1 MKIQDEIAKLLE
13 QAEKKRVIPIEC
25 SKLADK
31 ALILAYTISDEK
43 QKAEVLLEIGL
54 MFYKISKFSKST
66 TIITEALQIFER
78 FQMKEKIILCFS
90 YIGLGLKKA
99 QKIIQAKEYFNLILN
114 ATSKEEISDQYF
126 VAKYCIGDINSK
138 LGNFNKA
145 LEELFAALDFFS
157 KGKNQLYLVL
167 TLNSIS
173 VSYKNF
179 EQPDKALEFGF
190 KALEACKTLS
200 GRDRLLCMILN
211 NMGNLYAKVQNYDL
225 AIEYHKKSLIL
236 KEKNKIIDLIPGSLN
251 NLGDVYELLGKF
263 DLAFNCYKR
272 AYDISKTYD
281 NDEVLAAVTFN
292 LGKSYLHQANQ
303 KRAYTLFNNS
313 IELANNAK
321 NVETQIHV
329 YNDLK
334 DIYSENGDY
343 ERALEYQEKLFL
355 LKERKYSIKLKEKN
369 FTINNLINN
378 EVINKNLSSNF
389 EIIGNSEAI
398 AELTNILDLIS
409 THNVNVLITGA
420 TGTGKELFA
429 RKIHQKYKEQSPFVA
444 INCAAIP
451 DHLLESELFGYKKGA
466 FTGASIN
473 KKGRIEQANGGTLF
487 LDEIGDLSFHLQSK
501 ILRVI
506 QDRVIIPI
514 GGTKPQPVE
523 IRIISATNRDI
534 KEMVNIGSFRKDLYY
549 RLNIMKIHIPP
560 LKDRKFDIPILTDHF
575 IKEFN
580 LKFDKTVRGISL
592 EALNILTRYSWP
604 GNVRELKNA
613 IEKAIILCDTDMLN
627 KDFFSEMTNEKD
639 ILNVEGNPNKW
650 SEFQTKKNELI
661 INLENEY
668 VMKLMELSGNN
679 IKKASRL
686 GNLGRTQ
693 IYRLLEK
700 WER

>member
-1 MKIQDEIAKLLE
+1 MQDEINKLIKQVEAKK
-13 QAEKKRVIPIEC
+13 AIPTEC
-25 SKLADK
+25 SKLAEK
-31 ALILAYTISDEK
+31 ALTLTDNISDEK
-43 QKAEVLLEIGL
+43 QKAEFLLEIGVI
-54 MFYKISKFSKST
+54 FYKFSKFNKST
-66 TIITEALQIFER
+66 VVITKALPIFER
-78 FQMKEKIILCFS
+78 FQMKEKIILCFN
-90 YIGLGLKKA
+90 YIGLGLKKS
-99 QKIIQAKEYFNLILN
+99 QKITQAKEYFKLILN
-114 ATSKEEISDQYF
+114 ATSKDEMPDQFF

-145 LEELFAALDFFS
+145 LEDLFAALDFFAKEKS
-157 KGKNQLYLVL
+157 QLYLVL

-179 EQPDKALEFGF
+179 EQPDKALEYGF

-200 GRDRLLCMILN
+200 ASDRLLCMILN
-211 NMGNLYAKVQNYDL
+211 NMGNLYAKVRNYDL
-225 AIEYHKKSLIL
+225 AIEYHKKSLKI

-251 NLGDVYELLGKF
+251 NLGDAYELSGKF

-292 LGKSYLHQANQ
+292 LGKNYLHQGNK
-303 KRAYTLFNNS
+303 KRAYTLFNSS

-329 YNDLK
+329 FKDLK
-334 DIYSENGDY
+334 DIYYENDDY
-343 ERALEYQEKLFL
+343 ERALEYQEKLFI
-355 LKERKYSIKLKEKN
+355 LKERKYSIKLKEKD
-369 FTINNLINN
+369 FTINDLINDDRN
-378 EVINKNLSSNF
+378 NANPRSNL

-398 AELTNILDLIS
+398 TELTDILDLIS

-429 RKIHQKYKEQSPFVA
+429 RIIHQKYKEQSPFVA

-466 FTGASIN
+466 FTGANRN

-523 IRIISATNRDI
+523 IRIISATNREI

-627 KDFFSEMTNEKD
+627 KDFFSEMINKED
-639 ILNVEGNPNKW
+639 ILKLVENTYKW

-661 INLENEY
+661 KNIENDY
-668 VMKLMELSGNN
+668 VTKLMELSGNN

-693 IYRLLEK
+693 IYRLLGK
-700 WER
+700 KGK